1 MRSASSPVVAQ
12 RWRLLAAN
20 HCVAYCHI
28 YSPHGLVELLQL
40 DTVGD
45 ITKCTFSGNS
55 AVSGQAVYSFD
66 SVSTLSTNG
75 YENEPFDALFLD
87 QSLGF
92 NAAVL
97 VAG

>member
-1 MRSASSPVVAQ
+1 MTPRT
-12 RWRLLAAN
+12 
-20 HCVAYCHI
+20 
-28 YSPHGLVELLQL
+28 VELSVKASERDGLWPTCVPCAAQL
-40 DTVGD
+40 DSVGD
-45 ITKCTFSGNS
+45 ITMCTFSGNT

-92 NAAVL
+92 DAATL

>member
-1 MRSASSPVVAQ
+1 MTLVRHCCAPYISVSVGVPMADEISDP
-12 RWRLLAAN
+12 WPRLAPCAT
-20 HCVAYCHI
+20 
-28 YSPHGLVELLQL
+28 QL
-40 DTVGD
+40 DSVGD
-45 ITKCTFSGNS
+45 ITMCTFSGNT

-75 YENEPFDALFLD
+75 YENEPFNALFLD

-92 NAAVL
+92 DAATL